1 MVGRNTKRV
10 LWTYVA
16 YVPYSLCWFTECC
29 CDTFMSKFCCI
40 CLLSDIAFVWY
51 CQVLPRQTCGL
62 FTHTIFYNEYPGG
75 SKELD
80 KSIRGGELF
89 LTVLLNPV
97 SSSERG
103 TNARVSQLMCLMW
116 ERTRCYGTSSITT
129 HHSVGISSVMLLR
142 WMWKRGPR
150 KYFWVNA
157 ALLYTL
163 PRQHQY
169 WVLTSATL
177 CR

>member
-1 MVGRNTKRV
+1 MVGRNIKRA
-10 LWTYVA
+10 LWTYGA
-16 YVPYSLCWFTECC
+16 YVPYCWSTECC
-29 CDTFMSKFCCI
+29 FDTFTCRFCCI
-40 CLLSDIAFVWY
+40 CLLSNFAFLWY

-103 TNARVSQLMCLMW
+103 IGAQVSQLMCLMW
-116 ERTRCYGTSSITT
+116 ERTSSYGRFGITT
-129 HHSVGISSVMLLR
+129 HHGVGISSVILR
-142 WMWKRGPR
+142 KCEKEGQGG
-150 KYFWVNA
+150 
-157 ALLYTL
+157 T
-163 PRQHQY
+163 
-169 WVLTSATL
+169 
-177 CR
+177 C